1 MRVLTIFYLLLCSL
15 FATAV
20 QAQFYKPKYI
30 GIAAGA
36 GNEIKNTDYSYSNR
50 TLKLE
55 AFFQVHHTEK
65 WSYEVLIQPE
75 MNFAKHQLLNL
86 FFVTP
91 DEPNFEELR
100 DRYTKL
106 KDIREYALGIGFI
119 ARRHLSKKFDVY
131 GYLSVGPMYTDT
143 QTERLSRGF
152 AFADVFAVG
161 LSYHVKNLRFDI
173 RPNFRHTSNAGL
185 QSSNAGFN
193 TLNCDFAVAFK
204 IQ

>member
-1 MRVLTIFYLLLCSL
+1 MRVPTIFYLLLCSF
-15 FATAV
+15 FATTLH
-20 QAQFYKPKYI
+20 AQFYKPKYV
-30 GIAAGA
+30 GIAVGA

-50 TLKLE
+50 TLKIE

-100 DRYTKL
+100 ERYTKL

-119 ARRHLSKKFDVY
+119 ARRQLSKNFDVY

-152 AFADVFAVG
+152 AFADVFAIG
-161 LSYHVKNLRFDI
+161 CSYNTKNLRFDI

-204 IQ
+204 IR